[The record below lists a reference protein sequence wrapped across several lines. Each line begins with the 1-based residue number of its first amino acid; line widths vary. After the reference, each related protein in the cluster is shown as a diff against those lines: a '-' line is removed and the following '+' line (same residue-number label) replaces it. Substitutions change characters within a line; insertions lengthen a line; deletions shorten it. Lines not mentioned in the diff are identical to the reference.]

1 MNSDRI
7 RAGARAAGAALAG
20 VALAS
25 LSVWSLSAFAA
36 SGARPTA
43 RLDSGAIVGVTSGAV
58 LIFHGIPYAAAPVG
72 DLRWRPPRPAEA
84 WRGVRDAT
92 RFGPSCPQG
101 HPTGLTDITLYGGA
115 PPPSSEDCL
124 TLNVWAPTR
133 TNRAPVMV
141 WLHGGS
147 GVMGASSLPYYDGG
161 SFARDGVVLVSV
173 NYRLG
178 ALGVFAHPALT
189 REAGRDELLGN
200 YTLMDQI
207 AALRWV
213 RRNIAAFGG
222 DPNNVTVFGESSGA
236 ISVLTLIT
244 TPSAWGLFQ
253 KAIVESG
260 GGWFPPAPSR
270 DKAEGQGLKIA
281 AAAGAPANATA
292 AQLRQIPAQTLAAS
306 RLPTMTFADPRL
318 SPDGPTVGI
327 DAGRHARVP
336 LMIGINSGEDS
347 LLDHGG
353 GIAKAKA
360 AIKPAVMANLRQ
372 LYGPKVDDDT
382 LARDYFRDA
391 IGTAPARWVAGK
403 WSAQAPAYLYR
414 FDHVDEAA
422 RPRRTRAAHGS
433 EIFYVFQTLGRQ
445 PMDATL
451 PTPGDERLAAEMH
464 ARWVSFARIG
474 SPNPPGLAPWPAY
487 SPEADRWLVFGPDGS
502 AVRRNVLKPK
512 LDWYE
517 QQVGPL
523 IFLARVQAEW
533 ARLFRS

>member
-1 MNSDRI
+1 
-7 RAGARAAGAALAG
+7 
-20 VALAS
+20 
-25 LSVWSLSAFAA
+25 
-36 SGARPTA
+36 
-43 RLDSGAIVGVTSGAV
+43 
-58 LIFHGIPYAAAPVG
+58 
-72 DLRWRPPRPAEA
+72 
-84 WRGVRDAT
+84 
-92 RFGPSCPQG
+92 
-101 HPTGLTDITLYGGA
+101 
-115 PPPSSEDCL
+115 
-124 TLNVWAPTR
+124 
-133 TNRAPVMV
+133 
-141 WLHGGS
+141 
-147 GVMGASSLPYYDGG
+147 MGASSLPYYDGG
-161 SFARDGVVLVSV
+161 NFARDGVVLVSV

-189 REAGRDELLGN
+189 REAGSGELLGN
-200 YTLMDQI
+200 FTLMDQI

-213 RRNIAAFGG
+213 RRNVAAFGG
-222 DPNNVTVFGESSGA
+222 DPNNVTIFGESSGA
-236 ISVLTLIT
+236 ISVLNLIT

-270 DKAEGQGLKIA
+270 DKAEAQGVKIA
-281 AAAGAPANATA
+281 TALGAPANATA
-292 AQLRQIPAQTLAAS
+292 ERLRRIPAQALAGS
-306 RLPTMTFADPRL
+306 KLPTMTFADARL

-336 LMIGINSGEDS
+336 LMIGVNSGEDS

-360 AIKPAVMANLRQ
+360 AIKPGVMATLRQ
-372 LYGPKVDDDT
+372 LYGPNVDDDT

-403 WSAQAPAYLYR
+403 WSSQAPAYLYR

-445 PMDATL
+445 PLDATV

-464 ARWVSFARIG
+464 ARWIAFARTG
-474 SPNPPGLAPWPAY
+474 SPNPPGFAHWPAY
-487 SPEADRWLVFGPDGS
+487 SREVDPWIVFGPDGS
-502 AVRRNVLKPK
+502 AVRRNVLKPQ
-512 LDWYE
+512 LDWFE
-517 QQVGPL
+517 GQTGPL

-533 ARLFRS
+533 ARLFRF